1 MEWCEELRE
10 EWKPEE
16 QFRRGVRTAAVFLV
30 FCLLVL
36 TVFDPDSAGSLSG
49 TGVAGSLGKLEGVKA
64 EKYPAVRENE
74 EVPEPPAGMKKYSP
88 DAVEGKI
95 RNPQIS
101 TPEEATYAA
110 GNGAVGEGV
119 SIVPSP
125 VAGILPAEE
134 EGDVVSSENM
144 MISGT
149 DPSGES
155 MTEEMTPEKEDETA
169 SFHPAVPEMPSEDI
183 ATSEENDMPD
193 AAQDDDVIAGGTTE
207 ARPEETPDGVPG
219 GMITDS
225 GFLIDGA
232 GMICG
237 VADLSAVVSDG
248 CLELPSEGCSGIS
261 RGALAEIGS
270 EVIEIYI
277 PANISV
283 IENGAFLGLDRV
295 EWYEA
300 EMGNAAYFTE
310 DGVLFSAD
318 RTCIEAFP
326 SGRTGGYPV
335 PGTVERIAED
345 AFAGAQL
352 DKLDTRG
359 CTLLDTGNLPGSITV
374 L

>member
-1 MEWCEELRE
+1 MYETMEWCEELRE
-10 EWKPEE
+10 GWKPEE
-16 QFRRGVRTAAVFLV
+16 QLRRGVRTAAVFLV

-36 TVFDPDSAGSLSG
+36 TVFDLDSAGSLSG

-74 EVPEPPAGMKKYSP
+74 EVPEPPAGMAKYSP

-110 GNGAVGEGV
+110 ENGAVGEAV

-125 VAGILPAEE
+125 VAGILTAEE

-183 ATSEENDMPD
+183 AASEENDMPD

-219 GMITDS
+219 GMITES

-248 CLELPSEGCSGIS
+248 
-261 RGALAEIGS
+261 
-270 EVIEIYI
+270 
-277 PANISV
+277 
-283 IENGAFLGLDRV
+283 
-295 EWYEA
+295 
-300 EMGNAAYFTE
+300 
-310 DGVLFSAD
+310 
-318 RTCIEAFP
+318 
-326 SGRTGGYPV
+326 
-335 PGTVERIAED
+335 
-345 AFAGAQL
+345 
-352 DKLDTRG
+352 
-359 CTLLDTGNLPGSITV
+359 
-374 L
+374 